1 MFGTSR
7 SIQTRNDRFNNQF
20 ILDCSYISYI
30 CLFLVYF
37 CLSRRRP
44 LFPFNGTTLRV
55 SSKNFAKVL
64 LLFQIPKDTVFSYAG
79 APLSNVRVAFLKTL
93 LFSARQFL
101 CLSTPLCLLY
111 LQIIKNGLLLMKLQ
125 CKGSTKKRSNENL
138 DRNSAK
144 IREESNGNQMAIK

>member
-1 MFGTSR
+1 MVKRFMWPQARQNFCKLNINFIWIAPTYR
-7 SIQTRNDRFNNQF
+7 RNVRFEF
-20 ILDCSYISYI
+20 TILYYVY
-30 CLFLVYF
+30 LVAQ
-37 CLSRRRP
+37 
-44 LFPFNGTTLRV
+44 V
-55 SSKNFAKVL
+55 SSKNFAKLL

-125 CKGSTKKRSNENL
+125 CKGS
-138 DRNSAK
+138 
-144 IREESNGNQMAIK
+144 